1 MEKFLIM
8 YIHIGNNIL
17 ISDHKCVGIF
27 NIETLKL
34 SDDNNWMLDKINNN
48 DKMIS
53 LDIDNNKVA
62 SEVSSF
68 TIMKRITIKED
79 ELFWSRK

>member
-1 MEKFLIM
+1 M

-17 ISDHKCVGIF
+17 VSDHKCVGIF

-34 SDDNNWMLDKINNN
+34 SDDNKWMLNKISEN
-48 DKMIS
+48 DKMVS
-53 LDIDNNKVA
+53 LEKDNNIVA

-79 ELFWSRK
+79 ELFWSKK

>member
-1 MEKFLIM
+1 MEKFLAM

-34 SDDNNWMLDKINNN
+34 SDDNRWMLDKININ

>member
-1 MEKFLIM
+1 MF
-8 YIHIGNNIL
+8 IHIGNNIL
-17 ISDHKCVGIF
+17 VSDRKCVGIF

-34 SDDNNWMLDKINNN
+34 SDENKWILKNISDN
-48 DKMIS
+48 DKMVS
-53 LDIDNNKVA
+53 LDIDNNIVA

-79 ELFWSRK
+79 ELSWSRK

>member
-1 MEKFLIM
+1 MEKYLIM
-8 YIHIGNNIL
+8 FIHIGNNIL

-34 SDDNNWMLDKINNN
+34 SDENQWMLDKISDK

>member
-1 MEKFLIM
+1 MF
-8 YIHIGNNIL
+8 IHIGNNIL
-17 ISDHKCVGIF
+17 VSDRKCVGIF

-34 SDDNNWMLDKINNN
+34 SEENNWILKNTGDN
-48 DKMIS
+48 DKMVS
-53 LDIDNNKVA
+53 LDIDNNIVA

-79 ELFWSRK
+79 ELSWSRK

>member
-1 MEKFLIM
+1 MF
-8 YIHIGNNIL
+8 IHIGNNIL
-17 ISDHKCVGIF
+17 VSDRKCVGIF

-34 SDDNNWMLDKINNN
+34 SEENKWILKKTGDN
-48 DKMIS
+48 DKMVS
-53 LDIDNNKVA
+53 LDIDNNIVA

-79 ELFWSRK
+79 ELSWSRK

>member
-1 MEKFLIM
+1 MF
-8 YIHIGNNIL
+8 IHIGNNIL
-17 ISDHKCVGIF
+17 VSDRKCVGIF

-34 SDDNNWMLDKINNN
+34 SEENKWILKNTGDN
-48 DKMIS
+48 DKMVS
-53 LDIDNNKVA
+53 LDIDNNIVA

-79 ELFWSRK
+79 ELSWSRK

>member
-1 MEKFLIM
+1 MF
-8 YIHIGNNIL
+8 IHIGKNIL
-17 ISDHKCVGIF
+17 VSDRKCVGIF

-34 SDDNNWMLDKINNN
+34 SEENKWILKKTGDN
-48 DKMIS
+48 DKMVS
-53 LDIDNNKVA
+53 LDIDNNIVA

-79 ELFWSRK
+79 ELFWSKNND